1 MRTYRHQPVRSSKCL
16 NRNKIREP
24 TGNAVKAGAGA
35 ADCEHLLMAALFSF
49 YSFVQQSA
57 SGAVTNPPPEELRE
71 TGGPNDEVG
80 PSPFSLLTHPS
91 ILSVRLSVRHVAPS
105 HVSPSAP
112 QRGRIRVLQFL
123 HPHSNVH
130 RSYNQL
136 PMSLCVFIPLLA
148 PGANIS
154 ADRWDNKCE
163 IKVNNR
169 STSVCVCVRVRVCVC
184 ARSSSGMLGF

>member
-91 ILSVRLSVRHVAPS
+91 ILSVRLSVRHVCS
-105 HVSPSAP
+105 VVGSPSCPVTRQPLGSPERAHP
-112 QRGRIRVLQFL
+112 SAAVPTSTLQ
-123 HPHSNVH
+123 
-130 RSYNQL
+130 
-136 PMSLCVFIPLLA
+136 
-148 PGANIS
+148 
-154 ADRWDNKCE
+154 
-163 IKVNNR
+163 
-169 STSVCVCVRVRVCVC
+169 
-184 ARSSSGMLGF
+184 RSSLL